1 MKNASKGTIGMLTL
15 KSSIL
20 HFGSTHYDPLILDPH
35 HTCIH
40 WQLLTILTG
49 RPSILLAHLG
59 ISRSGTAVEADYHW
73 WRKVANIAWLPAC
86 LGDGNQPAIDI
97 SANEALDHFLWNLA
111 CVDIQYSSDI
121 EMVCMKKRT
130 RWNSIIENLKT
141 SNSVVCGFIASQEYW
156 SRWWFQNMKHLL
168 SIPKHRLSLYALS
181 TTPLRRQPSWTAGVG
196 EKKAPP
202 SVVHLKDDPQN
213 AVERWKSYH
222 ECLQVEWRKVASNCS
237 ESNGKYAQ
245 RDI

>member
-196 EKKAPP
+196 EKKSATICGA
-202 SVVHLKDDPQN
+202 SQ
-213 AVERWKSYH
+213 RWSTKCS
-222 ECLQVEWRKVASNCS
+222 RKVEVIPWMSTGWMEKS
-237 ESNGKYAQ
+237 SK
-245 RDI
+245 